1 MSANVNTTTNGTQL
15 PSCSYDPTAAKIGV
29 TIAYCLIFVVSL
41 VGNSLIGI
49 IVYKTRTMRKP
60 INFLMVNMAMSDLLN
75 SIFLI
80 PLMLTETHAGS
91 WLISGPLGQAL
102 CKLVFLLRDASAAV
116 SVQSLV
122 LIAVDRFGAVAFP
135 HRSPLVSSK
144 LCPFLILATWIVAM
158 ALWYPYLI
166 ANKLVEHPGGLACE
180 GVWTGFLQVSSSY
193 KNYIL
198 AIFTVCT
205 NTPLVLVAIFYTTIY
220 IKVRSLTIPDEQSAN
235 ERQPLVRRERTVLKV
250 ATAIVLGSAVCLLPY
265 SIVIIL
271 TQLVSDLWSCGFLYF
286 AIVAFIMSSA
296 FCAINPCIL
305 FLFSKN
311 YRQSI
316 RNLVRCFWVHS
327 RGQMY
332 RVDRKIKQVK
342 SSLH

>member
-1 MSANVNTTTNGTQL
+1 MSVNMNTTTNGTSL
-15 PSCSYDPTAAKIGV
+15 WNCLNPTAAIIGA

-135 HRSPLVSSK
+135 HRSPLISSNR
-144 LCPFLILATWIVAM
+144 CPFFILATWIVAM
-158 ALWYPYLI
+158 VIWSPYLI
-166 ANKLVEHPGGLACE
+166 ANKLVEHPGGLACV
-180 GVWTGFLQVSSSY
+180 GVWIAPFQVSSSY
-193 KNYIL
+193 KNYVFAIYAVGIYTPIMEL
-198 AIFTVCT
+198 AI
-205 NTPLVLVAIFYTTIY
+205 LYTIIY

-235 ERQPLVRRERTVLKV
+235 ERQPLVRREQTVLKV
-250 ATAIVLGSAVCLLPY
+250 ATAIVLGFAVCWLPY
-265 SIVIIL
+265 SIVFIL
-271 TQLVSDLWSCGFLYF
+271 FNFVSDKWCCGFQYF
-286 AIVAFIMSSA
+286 AVVAGFMAIA
-296 FCAINPCIL
+296 YNAINPCIL

-311 YRQSI
+311 YRQSL
-316 RNLVRCFWVHS
+316 RNLVRCF
-327 RGQMY
+327 
-332 RVDRKIKQVK
+332 
-342 SSLH
+342 